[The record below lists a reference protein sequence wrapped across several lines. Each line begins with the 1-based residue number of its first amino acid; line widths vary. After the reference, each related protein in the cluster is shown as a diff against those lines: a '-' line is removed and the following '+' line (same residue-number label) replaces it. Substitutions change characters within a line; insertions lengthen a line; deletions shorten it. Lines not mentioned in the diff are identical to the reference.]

1 LDCVLPGVHRHE
13 ESERLGWA
21 IPDSYK
27 DVDARSRQFPRP
39 SINCPGGPECPT
51 DAASSITC
59 QPLFWGSGVKTAS
72 FTEPP
77 SCYSSSR
84 PTPRPERGHRC
95 CRRLLSILERLFF
108 QHCDEG
114 LAGQIPKNGAH
125 LPSCTANKLT
135 HFVTGCKQPI

>member
-51 DAASSITC
+51 DPASSYHLST
-59 QPLFWGSGVKTAS
+59 PLLGLGSENSGHDIDQSLEEDKLLLGHS
-72 FTEPP
+72 F
-77 SCYSSSR
+77 SR
-84 PTPRPERGHRC
+84 
-95 CRRLLSILERLFF
+95 S
-108 QHCDEG
+108 
-114 LAGQIPKNGAH
+114 
-125 LPSCTANKLT
+125 
-135 HFVTGCKQPI
+135 